1 MGAREPGV
9 HRHPRGKSMSESDL
23 SSTETEAG
31 ELVSDDAEQATAAA
45 LDGEAGPGGRD
56 VALPLELYKIVTVFS
71 TLFAIGMVVLGFI
84 LLDWGTQRAT
94 AAVSDV
100 NILITMLGIG
110 AIALGAGT
118 YAFST
123 RFRAAEMGSDGASG
137 TSKDDAD

>member
-1 MGAREPGV
+1 
-9 HRHPRGKSMSESDL
+9 MSESEL
-23 SSTETEAG
+23 SSTETQAG
-31 ELVSDDAEQATAAA
+31 EPVSDDADQATAEA
-45 LDGEAGPGGRD
+45 LDVETGPSGRD

-100 NILITMLGIG
+100 NILITMLGLG
-110 AIALGAGT
+110 AIAFGAGT

-123 RFRAAEMGSDGASG
+123 RFRAEEMGSDGASG